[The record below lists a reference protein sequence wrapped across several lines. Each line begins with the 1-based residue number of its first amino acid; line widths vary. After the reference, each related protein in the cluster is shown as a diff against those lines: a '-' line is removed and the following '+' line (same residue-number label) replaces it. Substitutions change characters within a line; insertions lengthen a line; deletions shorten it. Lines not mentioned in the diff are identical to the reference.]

1 MSKQTIDGL
10 VVLLKGIAGGLGF
23 VWLFGFAIGYP
34 NAWLPWVIA
43 ALAVAA
49 LVGSFEIYKRGI

>member
-1 MSKQTIDGL
+1 MNKPGVEAL
-10 VVLLKGIAGGLGF
+10 VVLLKGVAGGLGF

-34 NAWLPWVIA
+34 NAWLPWLIA

-49 LVGSFEIYKRGI
+49 LIGSFQIYKRGI